1 MGEVGLKPS
10 AFWRMTFEEIELS
23 CKGYET
29 REAKRKEL
37 QRLQCAI
44 LMNVYRKEGSQ
55 PVDVRDV
62 MVLYTDKDAPKVDLL
77 TKEEYEEMK
86 EWRKKIKWKPK
97 N

>member
-1 MGEVGLKPS
+1 
-10 AFWRMTFEEIELS
+10 MTFEEIELY

-29 REAKRKEL
+29 REARRKEL

-55 PVDVRDV
+55 PVDVKDV
-62 MVLYTDKDAPKVDLL
+62 MVLYTDKETQKVDLIS
-77 TKEEYEEMK
+77 KEEYEEMK
-86 EWRKKIKWKPK
+86 RWREQIKWQTK

>member
-1 MGEVGLKPS
+1 
-10 AFWRMTFEEIELS
+10 MTFEEIELS

-29 REAKRKEL
+29 REARRKEL

-44 LMNVYRKEGSQ
+44 LMNVHRAQGSP

-86 EWRKKIKWKPK
+86 EWRKLIKWQTK

>member
-1 MGEVGLKPS
+1 
-10 AFWRMTFEEIELS
+10 MTFEEIELS

-29 REAKRKEL
+29 REARRKEL

-44 LMNVYRKEGSQ
+44 LMNVHRAQGSP

-62 MVLYTDKDAPKVDLL
+62 MVLYTDKDIPKVDLL

-86 EWRKKIKWKPK
+86 EWRKLIKWQTK

>member
-1 MGEVGLKPS
+1 
-10 AFWRMTFEEIELS
+10 MTFEEIELF

-55 PVDVRDV
+55 PVDVKDV
-62 MVLYTDKDAPKVDLL
+62 MVLYTDKETQKVDLISR
-77 TKEEYEEMK
+77 EEYEEMK
-86 EWRKKIKWKPK
+86 RWREQIKWQTK

>member
-1 MGEVGLKPS
+1 
-10 AFWRMTFEEIELS
+10 MTFEEIELS

-29 REAKRKEL
+29 REARRKEL

-44 LMNVYRKEGSQ
+44 LMNVHRAQGSP
-55 PVDVRDV
+55 PVDIRDV

-86 EWRKKIKWKPK
+86 EWRKLIKWQTK

>member
-1 MGEVGLKPS
+1 
-10 AFWRMTFEEIELS
+10 MTFEEIELY

-77 TKEEYEEMK
+77 TREEYEEMK
-86 EWRKKIKWKPK
+86 ERRKLIKWQTK

>member
-1 MGEVGLKPS
+1 MGLKP
-10 AFWRMTFEEIELS
+10 AEFWMMTFEEIELF

-29 REAKRKEL
+29 REARRKEL

-44 LMNVYRKEGSQ
+44 LMNVHRAQGSP

-62 MVLYTDKDAPKVDLL
+62 MVLYTDKDIPKVDLL

-86 EWRKKIKWKPK
+86 EWRKLIKWQTK

>member
-1 MGEVGLKPS
+1 
-10 AFWRMTFEEIELS
+10 MTFEEIELY

-29 REAKRKEL
+29 REARRKEL
-37 QRLQCAI
+37 PRLI
-44 LMNVYRKEGSQ
+44 STVLMNVYRKEGSQ
-55 PVDVRDV
+55 PIDVRDV

-86 EWRKKIKWKPK
+86 EWRKLIKWQTK

>member
-1 MGEVGLKPS
+1 
-10 AFWRMTFEEIELS
+10 MTFEEIELS

-29 REAKRKEL
+29 REARRKEL

-44 LMNVYRKEGSQ
+44 LMNVHRAQGSP

-62 MVLYTDKDAPKVDLL
+62 MVLYTDKDTPKVDLISR
-77 TKEEYEEMK
+77 EEYEEMK
-86 EWRKKIKWKPK
+86 EWRKLIKWQTK

>member
-10 AFWRMTFEEIELS
+10 EFWRMTFEEIELS

-62 MVLYTDKDAPKVDLL
+62 MVLYTDKDTPKVDLM
-77 TKEEYEEMK
+77 TREEYEGMK
-86 EWRKKIKWKPK
+86 EWRKKIKWQTK

>member
-1 MGEVGLKPS
+1 
-10 AFWRMTFEEIELS
+10 MTFEEIELS

-62 MVLYTDKDAPKVDLL
+62 MVLYTDKDTSKVDLM

-86 EWRKKIKWKPK
+86 EWRKLIKWQTK

>member
-1 MGEVGLKPS
+1 
-10 AFWRMTFEEIELS
+10 MTFEEIELY

-55 PVDVRDV
+55 PVDVKDV
-62 MVLYTDKDAPKVDLL
+62 MVLYTDKETQKVDLIS
-77 TKEEYEEMK
+77 KEEYEEMK
-86 EWRKKIKWKPK
+86 RWREQIKWQTK

>member
-1 MGEVGLKPS
+1 
-10 AFWRMTFEEIELS
+10 MTFEEIELS

-29 REAKRKEL
+29 REARRKEL

-44 LMNVYRKEGSQ
+44 LMNVHRAQGSP

-62 MVLYTDKDAPKVDLL
+62 MVLYTDKDTPKVDLL
-77 TKEEYEEMK
+77 TREEYEEMK
-86 EWRKKIKWKPK
+86 EWRKLIKWETK

>member
-1 MGEVGLKPS
+1 
-10 AFWRMTFEEIELS
+10 MTFEEIELS

-29 REAKRKEL
+29 REARRKEL

-44 LMNVYRKEGSQ
+44 LMNVHRAQGSP

-62 MVLYTDKDAPKVDLL
+62 MVLYTDKDTPKVDLL

-86 EWRKKIKWKPK
+86 EWRKLIKWQTK